1 MTMIPPALPTAFFSR
16 KRATPLSALLSLT
29 TLNLATAAVLL
40 FGPAYAQ
47 AQAESPIA
55 VIGATV
61 SASTWQ
67 DPVEALG
74 TLRADESVT
83 LSSTLTATVRAFN
96 FEDGDHVDAGQ
107 WLVQL
112 DDDQAQAELRAA
124 QALLGQRQSALDRAQ
139 QMQDRNLGIR
149 ATLEDNAAQV
159 RQSEAEIDAIRAHL
173 AEHRLQAPFA
183 GTVGLRNISVGALV
197 TPGTDLVTLDKLD
210 TMKLD
215 FTVPA
220 TLLSV
225 LHRGLTLS
233 ATTPSYPDDVFR
245 AEVATLGTR
254 IDPVSRSLVV
264 RADLPNPDG
273 RLLPGMLMEVKLN
286 QPARQALTIPESA
299 LVPDGER
306 QTVWLIEAG
315 QPPRVTRREVTTGE
329 RREGEVEIV
338 DGLDSGQRVV
348 THGTLKVR
356 EDDPVELIATD
367 VGTGDI
373 KDVLE
378 RQRRASRS
386 QTSASQALESQTPEP
401 QTLESQTSESRA
413 TESQTDD

>member
-1 MTMIPPALPTAFFSR
+1 
-16 KRATPLSALLSLT
+16 
-29 TLNLATAAVLL
+29 LNLVTAAVLL
-40 FGPAYAQ
+40 LGPAYAQ

-83 LSSTLTATVRAFN
+83 LSSTVTGTIDAFN

-112 DDDQAQAELRAA
+112 DDDEVQAELRAA
-124 QALLGQRQSALDRAQ
+124 QALLGQRQSALGRAQ
-139 QMQDRNLGIR
+139 QLQDRNLGVR
-149 ATLEDNAAQV
+149 ATLEDSAAQV
-159 RQSEAEIDAIRAHL
+159 QQNKAEIDVIRAQL
-173 AEHRLQAPFA
+173 ADHRLQAPFA
-183 GTVGLRNISVGALV
+183 GTVGLRDISIGALV
-197 TPGTDLVTLDKLD
+197 TPGTELLTLDKLD

-220 TLLSV
+220 TLLSI
-225 LHRGLTLS
+225 LHPGLTLS

-273 RLLPGMLMEVKLN
+273 RLLPGMLMEVRLN
-286 QPARQALTIPESA
+286 QPARQALTVPESA
-299 LVPDGER
+299 LVPDGEL

-315 QPPRVTRREVTTGE
+315 QPARVTRREVTIGE

-338 DGLDSGQRVV
+338 DGLDSGQRIV

-367 VGTGDI
+367 VGAGDI

-378 RQRRASRS
+378 RQRRAS
-386 QTSASQALESQTPEP
+386 
-401 QTLESQTSESRA
+401 ESQTSESQA
-413 TESQTDD
+413 PESQAND

>member
-1 MTMIPPALPTAFFSR
+1 MIPAALSTAFRSR
-16 KRATPLSALLSLT
+16 LSAFSPT
-29 TLNLATAAVLL
+29 TLLGLTTAAVLL
-40 FGPAYAQ
+40 FSPVYAE
-47 AQAESPIA
+47 AQTESPIA

-83 LSSTLTATVRAFN
+83 LSSTLTATVSAFN
-96 FEDGDHVDAGQ
+96 FEDGDRVEAGQ

-112 DDDQAQAELRAA
+112 DDDQVQAELRAA
-124 QALLGQRQSALDRAQ
+124 QALLGQRQSALRRAQ
-139 QMQDRNLGIR
+139 QLQDRNLGIR

-159 RQSEAEIDAIRAHL
+159 RQSEAEIDAIRAQL
-173 AEHRLQAPFA
+173 ADHRLQAPFA

-233 ATTPSYPDDVFR
+233 ATTPSYPKAIFR
-245 AEVATLGTR
+245 AKVTTLGTR

-273 RLLPGMLMEVKLN
+273 RLLPGMLMEVKLH

-315 QPPRVTRREVTTGE
+315 QPAHVTRREVVTGE
-329 RREGEVEIV
+329 RREGEVEII
-338 DGLDSGQRVV
+338 DGLESGQRIV

-356 EDDPVELIATD
+356 EDDPIELIATD
-367 VGTGDI
+367 VGAGDI
-373 KDVLE
+373 EDVLE
-378 RQRRASRS
+378 RQHRASRS
-386 QTSASQALESQTPEP
+386 QTSES
-401 QTLESQTSESRA
+401 LISESQTSESESLESESL
-413 TESQTDD
+413 ESQAND

>member
-1 MTMIPPALPTAFFSR
+1 MTMITTALST
-16 KRATPLSALLSLT
+16 ALLFCRRASSSPTLLGLT
-29 TLNLATAAVLL
+29 TAAALL
-40 FGPAYAQ
+40 LGSVYAQ

-55 VIGATV
+55 VIAATV
-61 SASTWQ
+61 SPSTWQ

-83 LSSTLTATVRAFN
+83 LSSTLTGTISAFN

-112 DDDQAQAELRAA
+112 DDDQVQAELRAA
-124 QALLGQRQSALDRAQ
+124 QALLGQRQSALNRAQ
-139 QMQDRNLGIR
+139 QLQDRKLGVR
-149 ATLEDNAAQV
+149 ATLEDNAALVQ
-159 RQSEAEIDAIRAHL
+159 QSEAEIDAIRAKL
-173 AEHRLQAPFA
+173 ANHRLQAPFA
-183 GTVGLRNISVGALV
+183 GTVGLRNISIGALV

-225 LHRGLTLS
+225 LHPDLTLS
-233 ATTPSYPDDVFR
+233 ATTPSYPDEVFR
-245 AEVATLGTR
+245 AKVATLGTR
-254 IDPVSRSLVV
+254 IDPISRSLVV

-306 QTVWLIEAG
+306 QTVWLIKAG
-315 QPPRVTRREVTTGE
+315 QPARVTRREVITGE

-338 DGLDSGQRVV
+338 DGLDSGQRIV

-367 VGTGDI
+367 AGAGDI

-378 RQRRASRS
+378 RQRRASES
-386 QTSASQALESQTPEP
+386 QISESQAPESQ
-401 QTLESQTSESRA
+401 A
-413 TESQTDD
+413 ND